1 MTQTNP
7 ISPITEDDIANFL
20 VNTPDFFLRHAEV
33 LAQVRIV
40 SPHGQRAVSLQ
51 ERQADMLREKIR
63 ALETRL
69 MEMIRNG
76 NENLILTDRLHRW
89 AKNLLMVTDT
99 QALPK
104 TILSEIQQQFMVPQV
119 AMKLWNVREAYASSP
134 YTQGVSD
141 SVREFASTLKQP
153 YCGPNSGFEAIAWL
167 EDAKAVQSIAMV
179 NLKPLKSLAHHGVSS
194 TQVTEAL
201 QNEDGAQS
209 GAQTG
214 VHLPSAS
221 MPKEQASASFGL
233 LLLASPDPQRYHA
246 GMGTDFLERIGELA
260 SAALM
265 QMWLPQP

>member
-1 MTQTNP
+1 MTQNHP

-20 VNTPDFFLRHAEV
+20 VNTPEFFLRHAEV
-33 LAQVRIV
+33 LSQVRIM

-89 AKNLLMVTDT
+89 AKNLLMQTDVH
-99 QALPK
+99 ALPK

-119 AMKLWNVREAYASSP
+119 AMKLWHVGQAHEASS
-134 YTQGVSD
+134 YAQGVSE
-141 SVREFASTLKQP
+141 SVKAFASTLKQP

-179 NLKPLKSLAHHGVSS
+179 NLKPLKSSAHSGLSSPQSTKELLDDKSAEGALGVAS
-194 TQVTEAL
+194 VT
-201 QNEDGAQS
+201 
-209 GAQTG
+209 
-214 VHLPSAS
+214 
-221 MPKEQASASFGL
+221 MPKEPPLESFGL
-233 LLLASPDPQRYHA
+233 LVLASPDPQRYHA

-265 QMWLPQP
+265 QIWVAEH

>member
-7 ISPITEDDIANFL
+7 ITPITEDDIANFL

-89 AKNLLMVTDT
+89 AKNLLMVTDV

-119 AMKLWNVREAYASSP
+119 AMKLWHVREAYETSP
-134 YTQGVSD
+134 FTQGVSD
-141 SVREFASTLKQP
+141 SVKEFASTLKQP
-153 YCGPNSGFEAIAWL
+153 YCGPNSGFEAISWL

-179 NLKPLKSLAHHGVSS
+179 NLKPLKSSLHLGGSSAQWSPGLADHTGV
-194 TQVTEAL
+194 QG
-201 QNEDGAQS
+201 GAQMAS
-209 GAQTG
+209 
-214 VHLPSAS
+214 VS
-221 MPKEQASASFGL
+221 MPKEQQSESFGL
-233 LLLASPDPQRYHA
+233 LVLASPDPQRYHA

-265 QMWLPQP
+265 QLWLTQH

>member
-89 AKNLLMVTDT
+89 AKNLLMVTDPE
-99 QALPK
+99 ALPK

-119 AMKLWNVREAYASSP
+119 AMKLWHVRPEYAQL
-134 YTQGVSD
+134 TFAQGVSE
-141 SVREFASTLKQP
+141 SVKAFASTLKQP
-153 YCGPNSGFEAIAWL
+153 YCGPNSGFEAISWL

-179 NLKPLKSLAHHGVSS
+179 NLKPLKVLNHHSAPSFQVSAVQQDHTSVTGLALSQDH
-194 TQVTEAL
+194 AL
-201 QNEDGAQS
+201 D
-209 GAQTG
+209 TW
-214 VHLPSAS
+214 
-221 MPKEQASASFGL
+221 GL
-233 LLLASPDPQRYHA
+233 LVFASPDPQRYHA

-265 QMWLPQP
+265 QLWVNHA

>member
-20 VNTPDFFLRHAEV
+20 VHTPDFFLRHAEV

-89 AKNLLMVTDT
+89 AKNLLMVTDPH
-99 QALPK
+99 ALPK

-119 AMKLWNVREAYASSP
+119 AMKLWHVREAFLHSP
-134 YTQGVSD
+134 CAQGVSE
-141 SVREFASTLKQP
+141 SVKEFACTLKHP
-153 YCGPNSGFEAIAWL
+153 YCGPNSGFEAISWL

-179 NLKPLKSLAHHGVSS
+179 NLKPLKVLAHPVDSS
-194 TQVTEAL
+194 PPASEVLDVT
-201 QNEDGAQS
+201 S
-209 GAQTG
+209 
-214 VHLPSAS
+214 S
-221 MPKEQASASFGL
+221 MHKVQQLDSFGL
-233 LLLASPDPQRYHA
+233 LVLASPDPQRYHA

-265 QMWLPQP
+265 QLWQTHD